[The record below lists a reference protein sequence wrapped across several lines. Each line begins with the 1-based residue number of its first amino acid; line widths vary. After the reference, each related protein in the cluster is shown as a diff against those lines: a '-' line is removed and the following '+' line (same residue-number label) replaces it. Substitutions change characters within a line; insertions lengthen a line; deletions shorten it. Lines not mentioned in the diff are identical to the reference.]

1 MSVLVLYTDYSYCMY
16 ESLLETYTTFLT
28 QKIKDQVYTFRR
40 WQDRQAFVLGKLL
53 IWKGLKQHHYEE
65 DCLSKLQLNRY
76 GKPYVDSSVYF
87 NLSHSGQY
95 VICAFYKEEIGIDIE
110 KIEHLEIDDF
120 KTIFSEQEL
129 DQLRVSVSP
138 LTEFF
143 RFWTIKESIIKA
155 EGKGLSLPLQLIN
168 TSEVGIVRLGK
179 NNWYVNEVNLFQN
192 YCCSIATLS
201 EPSSFFF
208 EKVNFE
214 IINERGRPFI

>member
-16 ESLLETYTTFLT
+16 ESLLETYTNFLT
-28 QKIKDQVYTFRR
+28 QKIKDQVSTYRR

-53 IWKGLKQHHYEE
+53 IWKGLKYHQYED

-76 GKPYVDSSVYF
+76 GKAYIDSRVFF

-110 KIEHLEIDDF
+110 KIEQIDLDDF
-120 KTIFSEQEL
+120 KIIFSEQEMN
-129 DQLRVSVSP
+129 QLRVSLDP
-138 LTEFF
+138 LTDFF
-143 RFWTIKESIIKA
+143 RLWTIKESVIKA

-168 TSEVGIVRLGK
+168 TSKLGTVQVEK
-179 NNWYVNEVNLFQN
+179 KTWYVKEINLFQN
-192 YCCSIATLS
+192 YCCAIATLS

-214 IINERGRPFI
+214 IINERGRPFT